1 MQPATSHLSA
11 REQRFEHW
19 RRTVGLF
26 AGPAVFALVWWLPL
40 ASLEPRAHRL
50 AAIAALVVTWWITEP
65 VPIPAT
71 ALVGAALMVVSGVAP
86 AAAAFAPFA
95 SPTIFLFIGSFMIA
109 EALAVHGLD
118 RRVAARLLAVP
129 WVGRSPLRVR
139 LAFGALAGGLSM
151 WMSNTATAAML
162 LPVATGVLAGGAAG
176 TTANA
181 SKGLLLT
188 LAYACSIGGVGTP
201 VGTPPNLIAIGMLDN
216 LTSRRIDFFRWMAVG
231 VPVSLAMFGSLTL
244 LARWLF
250 PVGPARPAAVASAAG
265 APGASDGNGAIPT
278 AARAAPAAAAASE
291 PWTRAHTNCLV
302 AFATAV
308 VLWVAPGAIA
318 LLAGPSSGLYRLTS
332 GRLDEGAVAILAAG
346 LLFVLPVDWRRRQ
359 FTLHWSQAA
368 RIDWGTVL
376 LFGGGLAIGHQMFD
390 TGLAAR
396 IGHGLV
402 QASGATSLWTITA
415 VMTIVAVLTTEVTSN
430 TAATNMLVPVA
441 VAVAQAAGVS
451 AAPPAMGVALGA
463 SLAYMLPISTPP
475 NAIVYGTGR
484 VPITDMIRCGLLLD
498 VLSVAAVLVALR
510 VLCPLLGL
518 V

>member
-1 MQPATSHLSA
+1 MPPATVHLFA
-11 REQRFEHW
+11 QDQRFEHW

-50 AAIAALVVTWWITEP
+50 AAIASLVVTWWVTEP

-71 ALVGAALMVVSGVAP
+71 ALIGAALMVVSGVAP
-86 AAAAFAPFA
+86 AQAVFAPFA

-118 RRVAARLLAVP
+118 RRVAARLLALA

-139 LAFGALAGGLSM
+139 LAFGMLAGGLSM

-162 LPVATGVLAGGAAG
+162 LPVAMGVLAGGTAG
-176 TTANA
+176 TTAKA
-181 SKGLLLT
+181 SSGLLLT

-201 VGTPPNLIAIGMLDN
+201 VGTPPNLIAIGMLDT
-216 LTSRRIDFFRWMAVG
+216 LTGQRIDFFRWMAVG
-231 VPVSLAMFGSLTL
+231 VPVSLAMFLGLTV

-250 PVGPARPAAVASAAG
+250 PTGAARPAAAPAAPEALTAPAAGAQEPARSAGPASAAG
-265 APGASDGNGAIPT
+265 P
-278 AARAAPAAAAASE
+278 E

-308 VLWVAPGAIA
+308 VLWVVPGAVA
-318 LLAGPSSGLYRLTS
+318 LLAGPSSSLYRLMS

-346 LLFVLPVDWRRRQ
+346 LLFVLPVDWRRRE

-376 LFGGGLAIGHQMFD
+376 LFGGGLALGHQMFD

-402 QASGATSLWTITA
+402 QASGASSLWTVTT

-451 AAPPAMGVALGA
+451 AVPPAMGVALGA

-518 V
+518 I

>member
-1 MQPATSHLSA
+1 MEPATAHLSPQ
-11 REQRFEHW
+11 EQRVEHW
-19 RRTVGLF
+19 RRTVGFF

-50 AAIAALVVTWWITEP
+50 AAIASLVVTWWITEP
-65 VPIPAT
+65 VPIPAA

-86 AAAAFAPFA
+86 ASAVFAPFA

-118 RRVAARLLAVP
+118 RRVAAKLLAIP
-129 WVGRSPLRVR
+129 WVGRGPLRVR
-139 LAFGALAGGLSM
+139 LAFGALTCGLSM

-162 LPVATGVLAGGAAG
+162 LPIAIGVLAGGSAG
-176 TTANA
+176 TTSNA

-188 LAYACSIGGVGTP
+188 LAYACSIGGVATP
-201 VGTPPNLIAIGMLDN
+201 VGTPPNLIAIGMLDT
-216 LTSRRIDFFRWMAVG
+216 LTGRRIDFFRWMAVG
-231 VPVSLAMFGSLTL
+231 VPVCLAMFGSLML
-244 LARWLF
+244 LTRWLF
-250 PVGPARPAAVASAAG
+250 PVDAARTGAPSRAAGALGASAA
-265 APGASDGNGAIPT
+265 ASST
-278 AARAAPAAAAASE
+278 LARASSTDLAPAE
-291 PWTRAHTNCLV
+291 PWTRAQTNCLV

-308 VLWVAPGAIA
+308 ALWVAPGAVA
-318 LLAGPSSGLYRLTS
+318 LVAGPSSRLYQMAS

-346 LLFVLPVDWRRRQ
+346 LLFVLPVDWRRRE
-359 FTLHWSQAA
+359 FTLRWSQAA

-376 LFGGGLAIGHQMFD
+376 LFGGGLALGQQMFD

-402 QASGATSLWTITA
+402 QASGATSLWTVTT

-451 AAPPAMGVALGA
+451 AVPPAMGVALGA

-498 VLSVAAVLVALR
+498 LLSVAAVLAALR

>member
-1 MQPATSHLSA
+1 MQPATAHLSA
-11 REQRFEHW
+11 REQRVEHW
-19 RRTVGLF
+19 RRTLGLF

-40 ASLEPRAHRL
+40 ASLDPRAHRL
-50 AAIAALVVTWWITEP
+50 AAIASLVVTWWITEP
-65 VPIPAT
+65 VPIPAA
-71 ALVGAALMVVSGVAP
+71 ALMGAALMVVSGVAP
-86 AAAAFAPFA
+86 AAAVFAPFA

-109 EALAVHGLD
+109 EALAVHGVD
-118 RRVAARLLAVP
+118 RRVAAKLLAIP
-129 WVGRSPLRVR
+129 WVGRGPLRVR

-162 LPVATGVLAGGAAG
+162 LPVAIGVLAGGSAG

-201 VGTPPNLIAIGMLDN
+201 VGTPPNLIAIGMLDK
-216 LTSRRIDFFRWMAVG
+216 LTGRRIDFFRWMAVG
-231 VPVSLAMFGSLTL
+231 VPVSLAMFGSLMV

-250 PVGPARPAAVASAAG
+250 PVGGARPAA
-265 APGASDGNGAIPT
+265 AP
-278 AARAAPAAAAASE
+278 RAAATPAAAASAGVAGSE
-291 PWTRAHTNCLV
+291 PWTRAQTNCLA

-308 VLWVAPGAIA
+308 ALWVAPGAVA
-318 LLAGPSSGLYRLTS
+318 LVAGPSSRLYQMLS

-346 LLFVLPVDWRRRQ
+346 LLFVLPVDWGRRQ

-376 LFGGGLAIGHQMFD
+376 LFGGGLALGQQMFD

-402 QASGATSLWTITA
+402 QASGATSLWTITM
-415 VMTIVAVLTTEVTSN
+415 VMTVVAVLTTEVTSN

-451 AAPPAMGVALGA
+451 AVPPAMGVALGA

-498 VLSVAAVLVALR
+498 LLSVAAVLAALR

-518 V
+518 L

>member
-1 MQPATSHLSA
+1 MPPATVHLSA
-11 REQRFEHW
+11 QDQRFEHW

-50 AAIAALVVTWWITEP
+50 AAIASFVVTWWVTEP

-71 ALVGAALMVVSGVAP
+71 ALIGAALMVVSGVAP
-86 AAAAFAPFA
+86 AQAVFAPFA

-118 RRVAARLLAVP
+118 RRVAARLLAVA

-139 LAFGALAGGLSM
+139 LAFGMLATLLSM

-162 LPVATGVLAGGAAG
+162 LPVAMGVLAGGTAG
-176 TTANA
+176 TTAKA
-181 SKGLLLT
+181 SSGLLLT

-201 VGTPPNLIAIGMLDN
+201 VGTPPNLIAIGMLDT
-216 LTSRRIDFFRWMAVG
+216 LTGQRIDFFRWMAVG
-231 VPVSLAMFGSLTL
+231 VPVSLAMFLGLTV

-250 PVGPARPAAVASAAG
+250 PTGAARPAAAPAAPEALTAPAAGAQEPARSAGPASAAG
-265 APGASDGNGAIPT
+265 P
-278 AARAAPAAAAASE
+278 E

-308 VLWVAPGAIA
+308 VLWVVPGAVA
-318 LLAGPSSGLYRLTS
+318 LLAGPSSSLYRLMS

-346 LLFVLPVDWRRRQ
+346 LLFVLPVDWRRRE

-376 LFGGGLAIGHQMFD
+376 LFGGGLALGHQMFD

-402 QASGATSLWTITA
+402 QASGASSLWTVTT

-451 AAPPAMGVALGA
+451 AVPPAMGVALGA

-518 V
+518 I